1 LRDVAKLAALCPWL
15 DRFAEARV
23 VVWGDVIADR
33 FVYGSTTR
41 ISREAPALVVRRE
54 SEEIRPGGAG
64 NAMMNTAA
72 LGAQVV
78 AVGFL
83 GSDDAGVELRA
94 VLDAAGIDTTHLVA
108 RDDAPTPVK
117 TRIMAGGRHTV
128 RQQILRIDADRPWPP
143 DDGARRRVR
152 EALAASLADADALL
166 ISDYGMGN
174 VCPETIAEISKPLRD
189 RGAMVTADSRDAL
202 MAYRGVGVVT
212 PNEDEVEAALD
223 IPAGGLGDE
232 LDDAGGRLLAELAC
246 DAVLITRGS
255 RGMSLF
261 QADGTTTHLPIHG
274 TDEIA
279 DVTGAGD
286 AVIAAFTVAAVVGA
300 SMLDAARIANVAAG
314 LAVMK
319 RGTAAVPA
327 TELRAALQAP
337 A

>member
-1 LRDVAKLAALCPWL
+1 L
-15 DRFAEARV
+15 
-23 VVWGDVIADR
+23 
-33 FVYGSTTR
+33 YGSTTR

-54 SEEIRPGGAG
+54 SDEIRPGGAG

-72 LGAQVV
+72 LGARVI

-83 GSDDAGVELRA
+83 GSDDTGAELRA

-128 RQQILRIDADRPWPP
+128 RQQILRIDADRAWPP
-143 DDGARRRVR
+143 DDAARERVR
-152 EALAASLADADALL
+152 EALAASLEDADALL

-174 VCPETIAEISKPLRD
+174 VCPETVTEIIKPLRD
-189 RGAMVTADSRDAL
+189 RGAVVTADSRDAL

-232 LDDAGGRLLAELAC
+232 LDNAGGRLLAELAC

-286 AVIAAFTVAAVVGA
+286 AVIAAFTNASVVGA
-300 SMLDAARIANVAAG
+300 SMLEAARIANVAAA

-327 TELRAALQAP
+327 AELRAALQAP